1 MTVLS
6 EALKCLLNSDQPLT
20 ASSFTP
26 SQRTHLDQFSRET
39 RLIERYSPGRGTV
52 YKVIDRHSLVSYLRQ
67 LHPLDDESLLME
79 LPARCRNIG
88 KDRNSKTGQTSH
100 ESCYLLM
107 KAWDANVVW
116 ESEKAIMFPSELTE
130 RFGVAALQI
139 GAGQGWQ
146 CNGSILLVENQAL
159 FDRCDWLPLN
169 FKGCLAYYAGQLS
182 DVLLHWFSAQKRSE
196 TVILFPDYD
205 GIGLSN
211 YVRLLDALHPET
223 NLQFYWLPNWEDKL
237 ATFGNKD
244 TWSKSR
250 VHFENAIAKLSAMN
264 ALNDD
269 FIKLAR
275 LSQLHGKA
283 LEQESIWLH

>member
-26 SQRTHLDQFSRET
+26 SQRIHLDQFSRET
-39 RLIERYSPGRGTV
+39 RLIERNSQGRGTV

-79 LPARCRNIG
+79 LPARSRNIG

-116 ESEKAIMFPSELTE
+116 ESEKTIMFPSELTE
-130 RFGVAALQI
+130 RFGVAALRI

-146 CNGSILLVENQAL
+146 CNSPLLLVENQAL

-169 FKGCLAYYAGQLS
+169 FKGCLAYYAGHLS
-182 DVLLHWFSAQKRSE
+182 DLLLLWFSAQKRSE
-196 TVILFPDYD
+196 NVILFPDYD

-223 NLQFYWLPNWEDKL
+223 TLHFYWLPNWEDKL
-237 ATFGNKD
+237 VIFGNSD

-250 VHFENAIAKLSAMN
+250 VHFENAIAKLSAKN

-275 LSQLHGKA
+275 LSQHHGKA

>member
-6 EALKCLLNSDQPLT
+6 EALKYLLNSDQPLT

-39 RLIERYSPGRGTV
+39 RLIERYSLGRGTV
-52 YKVIDRHSLVSYLRQ
+52 YKVIDRKSLISYLRQ
-67 LHPLDDESLLME
+67 LHPVDDESLLTD
-79 LPARCRNIG
+79 LPARSRNIG

-100 ESCYLLM
+100 ECCYLLM
-107 KAWDANVVW
+107 KAWDSNVVW
-116 ESEKAIMFPSELTE
+116 ENEKSIMFPSELTE
-130 RFGVAALQI
+130 RFGVAALRI
-139 GAGQGWQ
+139 SPGQSWQ
-146 CNGSILLVENQAL
+146 CNGPLLLVENQAL
-159 FDRCDWLPLN
+159 FDRYDWLPLTFN
-169 FKGCLAYYAGQLS
+169 GCLAYYAGQLS
-182 DVLLHWFSAQKRSE
+182 DVLLQWFSAQKRTE
-196 TVILFPDYD
+196 KVILFPDYD

-211 YVRLLDALHPET
+211 YVRLVDSLHPET
-223 NLQFYWLPNWEDKL
+223 TLQFYWLPNWEDKL
-237 ATFGNKD
+237 ATFGNTE

-250 VHFENAIAKLSAMN
+250 VHFENAISKLSAMN

-275 LSQLHGKA
+275 LSQHHGKA